1 MTLRIGIDIGGTFTD
16 LGVATEDGIV
26 VRKVSSTPRDPS
38 SAFAAALG
46 RAPSGEADEVLHGTT
61 VATNAV
67 LTRSGAELAFVT
79 TKGFRH
85 LLQLARQ
92 NRPSLYDLRARRP
105 APLAHASHCVGVPE
119 RIGPHGDVWHE
130 LDEDAVRWALEEVRG
145 VDGVAVCL
153 LHSYANPAHERRVA
167 ELVHEVL
174 GPDVAISV
182 SSDVL
187 PEFREYERAST
198 TTLNAYVQPVIER
211 YLRRI
216 EGVSGSRVGVMW
228 SGGGV
233 RSIAR
238 TIASPVHTMFSGPA
252 AGVLGATW
260 AARACGIDDL
270 VTLDMGGTS
279 ADVALVEASR
289 PALAEES
296 SIDGLAFRTPCLDVI
311 SVGAGGGSIGWVDEG
326 GALRVGPRS
335 AGAEPGP
342 ACYGRGGAEATVT
355 DAQVVL
361 GYLGAE
367 GLAGGELALDRD
379 AAVGALERLGEAAG
393 LTAQEAAEGV
403 LRVVRA
409 TMARAI
415 RSVSVERGKD
425 VRRFALVAFGG
436 AGPLHATALA
446 RELGIS
452 RVVVPPA
459 PGALAALGLLVA
471 SRRADASVS
480 HPRPADPAGDDELR
494 SILGDLTQ
502 KVQGDLG
509 AEGID
514 HRHATVERHVDCRYA
529 GQSHELRIEVAED
542 GSFADVVAAFHDAH
556 RMRYGFDRPDVAIE
570 AVTFRAAA
578 LGPPGDVR
586 VAPPSGD
593 GAVAVTAR
601 EIDGGEAPVYERS
614 ELGLDVRIE
623 GPAIVRELDST
634 TWLDDASSA
643 IVHASGAL
651 VVDVRRA
658 DGRAAGSPGA
668 QHPPVR

>member
-1 MTLRIGIDIGGTFTD
+1 MRIGIDIGGTFTD
-16 LGVATEDGIV
+16 LVVATEDGIV
-26 VRKVSSTPRDPS
+26 VRKVSSSPRDPS
-38 SAFAAALG
+38 AAFAAAME
-46 RAPSGEADEVLHGTT
+46 RAPDGEPDEVLHGTT

-67 LTRSGAELAFVT
+67 LTRSGAEIAFVT

-92 NRPSLYDLRARRP
+92 SRPSLYDLRARRSP
-105 APLAHASHCVGVPE
+105 PLAHTSHCVGVPE
-119 RIGPHGDVWHE
+119 RIGPHGEVWAD
-130 LDEDAVRWALEEVRG
+130 LDEDATRWALEEVRG

-153 LHSYANPAHERRVA
+153 LHSYANPAHERRVR
-167 ELVHEVL
+167 ELVREVL
-174 GPDVAISV
+174 GPDVTVSV
-182 SSDVL
+182 SSEVL

-198 TTLNAYVQPVIER
+198 TALNAYVQPVLER

-216 EGVSGSRVGVMW
+216 EDVTGPRVGVMW

-238 TIASPVHTMFSGPA
+238 TITSPVHTMFSGPA

-260 AARACGIDDL
+260 AANACGVRDI

-279 ADVALVEASR
+279 ADVALVEDLR
-289 PALAEES
+289 PQIAEES
-296 SIDGLAFRTPCLDVI
+296 SIDGLPFRTPCLDVI
-311 SVGAGGGSIGWVDEG
+311 SVGAGGGSIGWIDEG

-342 ACYGRGGAEATVT
+342 ACYGRGGSEATVT

-367 GLAGGELALDRD
+367 GLAGGDLVLDASAANDALT
-379 AAVGALERLGEAAG
+379 RLGEAAG
-393 LTAQEAAEGV
+393 LTAVGAAEGM

-415 RSVSVERGKD
+415 RSVSVECGKD
-425 VRRFALVAFGG
+425 VRRFTLVAFGG

-446 RELGIS
+446 RELGIA
-452 RVVVPPA
+452 RVIVPPA

-471 SRRADASVS
+471 SRRADTSLS
-480 HPRPADPAGDDELR
+480 RPLVAGSDGDEELAA
-494 SILGDLTQ
+494 ILGDLTRTARE
-502 KVQGDLG
+502 DLAADG
-509 AEGID
+509 VDAD
-514 HRHATVERHVDCRYA
+514 AATVERSVDCRYA
-529 GQSHELRIEVAED
+529 GQSHELRIAVADD
-542 GSFADVVAAFHDAH
+542 GGFAGLVRDFHSAH
-556 RMRYGFDRPDVAIE
+556 RDRYGFDRPEVAVE

-586 VAPPSGD
+586 VAPPSGA
-593 GAVAVTAR
+593 GAVAATAC
-601 EIDGGEAPVYERS
+601 EVGGVEVPVYERS
-614 ELGLDVRIE
+614 ELGVDARVE

-634 TWLDDASSA
+634 TWLDEASSA
-643 IVHASGAL
+643 VVHGSGAL
-651 VVDVRRA
+651 VVEVA
-658 DGRAAGSPGA
+658 
-668 QHPPVR
+668 

>member
-1 MTLRIGIDIGGTFTD
+1 MRIGIDIGGTFTD
-16 LGVATEDGIV
+16 LVVATDDGIV

-38 SAFAAALG
+38 SAFAAALE
-46 RAPSGEADEVLHGTT
+46 RAPDGEPDEVLHGTT

-92 NRPSLYDLRARRP
+92 SRPSLYDLRARRT

-119 RIGPHGDVWHE
+119 RIGPHGEVWRE
-130 LDEDAVRWALEEVRG
+130 LDEDAVRWALEEIRG

-167 ELVHEVL
+167 ELVREVL
-174 GPDVAISV
+174 GPEVAISV
-182 SSDVL
+182 SSEVL

-198 TTLNAYVQPVIER
+198 TALNAYVQPVLDR

-216 EGVSGSRVGVMW
+216 EDVTGPRVGVMW

-238 TIASPVHTMFSGPA
+238 TISSPVHTMFSGPA

-260 AARACGIDDL
+260 AASACGVRDI

-279 ADVALVEASR
+279 ADVAVVEDLH
-289 PALAEES
+289 PQIAEES
-296 SIDGLAFRTPCLDVI
+296 SIDGLPFRTPCLDVI

-342 ACYGRGGAEATVT
+342 ACYGRGGTEATVT

-367 GLAGGELALDRD
+367 GLAGGDLVLDG
-379 AAVGALERLGEAAG
+379 AAATGALERLGAQAGLPAAG
-393 LTAQEAAEGV
+393 AAEGV

-425 VRRFALVAFGG
+425 VRRFTLVAFGG

-446 RELGIS
+446 RELGIA
-452 RVVVPPA
+452 RVIVPPA

-480 HPRPADPAGDDELR
+480 HPVVAEADRDDELR
-494 SILGDLTQ
+494 EILGRLTRT
-502 KVQGDLG
+502 VLDDLG
-509 AEGID
+509 ADGVAASQ
-514 HRHATVERHVDCRYA
+514 ATVERHVDCRYV
-529 GQSHELRIEVAED
+529 GQSHELRIAVAED
-542 GSFADVVAAFHDAH
+542 GSFADVVRDFHEAH
-556 RMRYGFDRPDVAIE
+556 ASRYGFDRPDVAVE
-570 AVTFRAAA
+570 SVTFRATA
-578 LGPPGDVR
+578 LGPPGDVT
-586 VAPPSGD
+586 ATPPSG
-593 GAVAVTAR
+593 GAAVAATAC
-601 EIDGGEAPVYERS
+601 EVDGVEVPVYDRAG
-614 ELGLDVRIE
+614 LGVDALID

-634 TWLDDASSA
+634 TWLDGASSA
-643 IVHASGAL
+643 VVHASGAL
-651 VVDVRRA
+651 VVDVRATAERVERSER
-658 DGRAAGSPGA
+658 DTTG
-668 QHPPVR
+668 

>member
-1 MTLRIGIDIGGTFTD
+1 MRIGIDIGGTFTD
-16 LGVATEDGIV
+16 LVVATEDGV
-26 VRKVSSTPRDPS
+26 AVRKVSSTPRDPS
-38 SAFAAALG
+38 AAFAAALD

-92 NRPSLYDLRARRP
+92 NRPSLYDLRARRA

-119 RIGPHGDVWHE
+119 RIGPHGDVWNE

-153 LHSYANPAHERRVA
+153 LHAYANPSHERRVA

-198 TTLNAYVQPVIER
+198 TALNAYVQPVIER

-233 RSIAR
+233 RSITR

-260 AARACGIDDL
+260 AARACGIEDL

-279 ADVALVEASR
+279 ADVALVEGSR
-289 PALAEES
+289 PGLAEES
-296 SIDGLAFRTPCLDVI
+296 SIDGLPFRTPCLDVI
-311 SVGAGGGSIGWVDEG
+311 SVGAGGGSIAWVDDG

-342 ACYGRGGAEATVT
+342 ACYGRGGTEVTVT

-379 AAVGALERLGEAAG
+379 AAVGALERLGAAAG
-393 LTAQEAAEGV
+393 LTAAEAAEGV

-425 VRRFALVAFGG
+425 VRRFTLVAFGG

-446 RELGIS
+446 RELGIA

-480 HPRPADPAGDDELR
+480 HPRLADHPAGDEELRAILDELTR
-494 SILGDLTQ
+494 
-502 KVQGDLG
+502 KVLDDLG
-509 AEGID
+509 AEGIARD
-514 HRHATVERHVDCRYA
+514 VATVERHVDCRYA
-529 GQSHELRIEVAED
+529 GQSHELRIEVVAD
-542 GSFADVVAAFHDAH
+542 GSFADVVPAFHDAH
-556 RMRYGFDRPDVAIE
+556 RARYGFDRPDVAVE

-578 LGPPGDVR
+578 LGPPGDVT
-586 VAPPSGD
+586 VAPPTGRQ
-593 GAVAVTAR
+593 AVAATAC
-601 EIDGGEAPVYERS
+601 EIDGVEVPVYERAD
-614 ELGLDVRIE
+614 LGADARVD

-634 TWLDDASSA
+634 TWLDGTSSA
-643 IVHASGAL
+643 VVHRSGAL
-651 VVDVRRA
+651 VVEVRTTAER
-658 DGRAAGSPGA
+658 GA
-668 QHPPVR
+668 RSERDHSV

>member
-1 MTLRIGIDIGGTFTD
+1 MSGGSMRVGIDIGGTFTD
-16 LGVATEDGIV
+16 LVVATDEGII

-38 SAFAAALG
+38 AAFAAALE
-46 RAPSGEADEVLHGTT
+46 RAPEGEPDEVLHGTT

-67 LTRSGAELAFVT
+67 LTRSGAELAFIT

-92 NRPSLYDLRARRP
+92 SRPSLYDLAARRTP
-105 APLAHASHCVGVPE
+105 PLAHVSHCVGVLE

-130 LDEDAVRWALEEVRG
+130 LDEDATRWALEDIRG

-153 LHSYANPAHERRVA
+153 LHSYANPDHERRVA
-167 ELVHEVL
+167 ELVREVL

-182 SSDVL
+182 SSEVL

-198 TTLNAYVQPVIER
+198 TALNAYVQPVLER

-216 EGVSGSRVGVMW
+216 ESVSGPSVGVMW

-238 TIASPVHTMFSGPA
+238 TITSPVHTMFSGPA

-260 AARACGIDDL
+260 AANACGVRDI

-279 ADVALVEASR
+279 ADVALVEDLH
-289 PALAEES
+289 PQIAEES
-296 SIDGLAFRTPCLDVI
+296 SIDGLPFRTPCLDVI
-311 SVGAGGGSIGWVDEG
+311 SVGAGGGSIGWLDEG

-342 ACYGRGGAEATVT
+342 ACYGRGGEDATVT

-367 GLAGGELALDRD
+367 GLAGGDLVLDGD
-379 AAVGALERLGEAAG
+379 AAWRALERLGEPAG
-393 LTAQEAAEGV
+393 LTPIGAAEGV

-425 VRRFALVAFGG
+425 VRRFTLVAFGG

-446 RELGIS
+446 RELGIAQ
-452 RVVVPPA
+452 VIVPPA

-480 HPRPADPAGDDELR
+480 RPLVASAGADAELR
-494 SILGDLTQ
+494 EILSDLTRA
-502 KVQGDLG
+502 VLDDLASDG
-509 AEGID
+509 VA
-514 HRHATVERHVDCRYA
+514 ATAATIERHVDCRYV
-529 GQSHELRIEVAED
+529 GQSHELRIAVRDD
-542 GSFADVVAAFHDAH
+542 GSFADIVRDYHDAH
-556 RMRYGFDRPDVAIE
+556 RARYGFDRPDVAVE
-570 AVTFRAAA
+570 AVTFRATA
-578 LGPPGDVR
+578 LGPPGDVTI
-586 VAPPSGD
+586 APPSGPA
-593 GAVAVTAR
+593 AVAVTACEVGGVEVAVYDR
-601 EIDGGEAPVYERS
+601 ASLAAGARID
-614 ELGLDVRIE
+614 

-634 TWLDDASSA
+634 TWLDADSSA
-643 IVHASGAL
+643 VVHSSGAL
-651 VVDVRRA
+651 VVDVTTTAER
-658 DGRAAGSPGA
+658 GA
-668 QHPPVR
+668 RSERDPA